1 VVQHSAAL
9 TMSHKRPFTGLLII
23 IVTILGGL
31 VAATSGS
38 SLFQSQIQAPH
49 CYEYARSKALPDL
62 DSLEFSGVTIATN
75 RFRGHVCQFT
85 DTRTG
90 NPVSLAFDEADIPYG
105 QDTLQVACMV
115 APFLC
120 VGAVGSAL
128 WSLLAAR
135 AGAG

>member
-1 VVQHSAAL
+1 
-9 TMSHKRPFTGLLII
+9 MSQKRPFIGMPII
-23 IVTILGGL
+23 IITIVAGL
-31 VAATSGS
+31 AAATIGS

-62 DSLEFSGVTIATN
+62 ESLEFSGVTIATN

-90 NPVSLAFDEADIPYG
+90 GPVILTFDEADIPYG
-105 QDTLQVACMV
+105 QDTLQVVCMV
-115 APFLC
+115 VPFLC

-128 WSLLAAR
+128 WSLMAAR
-135 AGAG
+135 AGATSAPARDENS